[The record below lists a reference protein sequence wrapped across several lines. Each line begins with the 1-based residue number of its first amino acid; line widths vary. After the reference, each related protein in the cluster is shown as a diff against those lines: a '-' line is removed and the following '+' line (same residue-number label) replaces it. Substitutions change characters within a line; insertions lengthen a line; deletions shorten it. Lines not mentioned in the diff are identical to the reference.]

1 MIHPLA
7 EVFPNLSEEQCEQ
20 LKSSVGQFGFIS
32 PIITYED
39 CILDGRHRVK
49 VFGEIEG
56 MIPPEYKEYEG
67 YQPVSYLIAVNDV
80 LNRYNVDQRAMIA
93 VALMDLRIEVAK
105 QNVDYSVLMDYPPDM
120 RSAAKKLNV
129 RMSHIKS
136 ADMVNLYCIPKISE
150 SVRDGVV
157 TLSDAEK
164 ICSEPQS
171 DQEEFY
177 KMLMGGKVATLQ
189 SGRNM
194 FHMKQ
199 LSDNPPELP
208 TGKYHIIVI
217 DPPWEMNKIKRDV
230 APNQTDMDYP
240 TMSVDKI
247 KQLPV
252 MDNAA
257 DDCWVFM
264 WTTQRYIWEGRDI
277 LKSWGFEPMGW
288 FFTWVKSSGF
298 QPTSNIPRMNCEYV
312 LVGKRGSP
320 VFTSKKGLK
329 MGFNARTTG
338 HSRKPEEFYKMI
350 RNSTIEPRLEMFN
363 RRSIDG
369 FDSWGNEEGKE
380 DTDPVME
387 QFEFMD

>member
-120 RSAAKKLNV
+120 RSAAKKLNI
-129 RMSHIKS
+129 RMSHVKS

-164 ICSEPQS
+164 I
-171 DQEEFY
+171 
-177 KMLMGGKVATLQ
+177 
-189 SGRNM
+189 
-194 FHMKQ
+194 
-199 LSDNPPELP
+199 
-208 TGKYHIIVI
+208 
-217 DPPWEMNKIKRDV
+217 
-230 APNQTDMDYP
+230 
-240 TMSVDKI
+240 
-247 KQLPV
+247 
-252 MDNAA
+252 
-257 DDCWVFM
+257 
-264 WTTQRYIWEGRDI
+264 
-277 LKSWGFEPMGW
+277 
-288 FFTWVKSSGF
+288 
-298 QPTSNIPRMNCEYV
+298 
-312 LVGKRGSP
+312 
-320 VFTSKKGLK
+320 
-329 MGFNARTTG
+329 
-338 HSRKPEEFYKMI
+338 
-350 RNSTIEPRLEMFN
+350 
-363 RRSIDG
+363 
-369 FDSWGNEEGKE
+369 
-380 DTDPVME
+380 
-387 QFEFMD
+387 